1 MRAEG
6 SAKRTA
12 ALLVAGGAVL
22 VSSAALARPGSV
34 SEREAGVFR
43 ILNSGLGP
51 LEKPLWAVMQSG
63 NGLSALVVPA
73 LMVVSG
79 RSRTDAGRAAAA
91 GFGAWQIAKAVKRL
105 VPRARPALLLD
116 DVHLRDGNPGGGGFV
131 SGHATVSMATAVVVA
146 GGSSRPVKVGAFS
159 TALATGVARVH
170 VGAHLPLDVIGG
182 AALGLIWGGLCAR
195 LPLPKPGRCRP

>member
-1 MRAEG
+1 MTAEG
-6 SAKRTA
+6 SAKQTA
-12 ALLVAGGAVL
+12 ALLVAGGVVL
-22 VSSAALARPGSV
+22 GSSVFLARPGSV

-51 LEKPLWAVMQSG
+51 LEKPLWVVMQSG

-73 LMVVSG
+73 LMVMSG
-79 RSRTDAGRAAAA
+79 RSRTEALRAAAA
-91 GFGAWQIAKAVKRL
+91 GFGAWQIAKAVKRI

-131 SGHATVSMATAVVVA
+131 SGHAAVSMATAVVVA
-146 GGSSRPVKVGAFS
+146 GGSSRTVKVSVFS

-182 AALGLIWGGLCAR
+182 SALGLMWGGLCAR
-195 LPLPKPGRCRP
+195 VSMPELKRRKR